1 MPGSARVYAR
11 SFVPLRTAASA
22 VAVLAAVGIA
32 REAYFHLVSEPIWQL
47 RSAMRAPRAEERYR
61 AVRAAL
67 PRSGRVG
74 YLSDE
79 PVTSRP
85 GAPAPDEWGTWLYQE
100 AQYALAP
107 VVLVVGD
114 TSTPVVL
121 ANLKRADRLEAIAR
135 EHRLRIVR
143 RFEDGAVALLNR

>member
-1 MPGSARVYAR
+1 MTA
-11 SFVPLRTAASA
+11 VPLRTAAAA

-32 REAYFHLVSEPIWQL
+32 RETFFHFVSEPISDL
-47 RSAMRAPRAEERYR
+47 PAAMRAPRPEERYR

-74 YLSDE
+74 YVSDE
-79 PVTSRP
+79 PVTTRP

-107 VVLVVGD
+107 VVLVIGD
-114 TSTPVVL
+114 TDTAVVL
-121 ANLKRADRLEAIAR
+121 ANRTRSDRLESIAR
-135 EHRLRIVR
+135 EHGLRVAQ
-143 RFEDGAVALLNR
+143 RFEDGAVALLKR